1 MDYYS
6 DYLNVFYLVFRSNVT
21 LRLEAMLHYVTTPQ
35 SLKEKLLKVWGS
47 V

>member
-1 MDYYS
+1 MNYYS
-6 DYLNVFYLVFRSNVT
+6 DYLNVFSLS
-21 LRLEAMLHYVTTPQ
+21 LEAMLHYVTTPQ